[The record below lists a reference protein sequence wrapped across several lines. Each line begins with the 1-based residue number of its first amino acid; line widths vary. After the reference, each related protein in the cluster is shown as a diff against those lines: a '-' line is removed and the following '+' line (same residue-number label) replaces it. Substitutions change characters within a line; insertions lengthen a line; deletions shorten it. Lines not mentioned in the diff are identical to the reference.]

1 MWGRVG
7 GESHLWVSMWTHAC
21 RGQRTIWCC
30 FSGVIHSV
38 CVCTCPCLCFP
49 LCVISFQKSVSY
61 YTSELQG
68 SVCVCPCALGLEMSP
83 KNSWICLYVHLRSR
97 VTDPCNNIWMFYMT
111 AGIRPQLLM
120 LCGPHFTSQ
129 LSPDLTAS
137 VFCFIFCWCLSFLF
151 PTLPFHLL
159 VCVACSFDFLLCL

>member
-1 MWGRVG
+1 
-7 GESHLWVSMWTHAC
+7 MWTHAC

-38 CVCTCPCLCFP
+38 CVCMCPCLCFP

-83 KNSWICLYVHLRSR
+83 KNSWICLYVHLRIR

-111 AGIRPQLLM
+111 AGIRPQLHI

-129 LSPDLTAS
+129 LSPDLTQLSSALS
-137 VFCFIFCWCLSFLF
+137 AADVCLFCSQLCPSICWCVWHVVLTFSCALK
-151 PTLPFHLL
+151 
-159 VCVACSFDFLLCL
+159 